1 MRHEMSTTSPADD
14 AHSTTV
20 TVSRFHPSTPGV
32 VEINVESADQL
43 DQELDKAINDVSV
56 AATSYRIGI
65 MVTRLSAGRY
75 IVRAHPEVPFGLI
88 RQRHQ

>member
-1 MRHEMSTTSPADD
+1 MPTTSAADD
-14 AHSTTV
+14 AHAAAV
-20 TVSRFHPSTPGV
+20 TLPRFHPSALGV
-32 VEINVESADQL
+32 VEINLESADQL